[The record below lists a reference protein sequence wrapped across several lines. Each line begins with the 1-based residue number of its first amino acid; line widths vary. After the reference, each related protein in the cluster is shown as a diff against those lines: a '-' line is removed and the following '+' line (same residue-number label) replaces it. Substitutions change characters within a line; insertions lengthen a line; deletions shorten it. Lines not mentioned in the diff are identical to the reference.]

1 MTRTATATAE
11 DLVSAVESSAYVK
24 CRQLLRHNKSSPD
37 SPYAG
42 VLPLALAVER
52 RDIAC
57 VALLIS
63 FNADPDVRGADGVPT
78 ARELATRMLRGE
90 HADTSTRAGRLA
102 QRGGRMGGG
111 GGNEKDTAE
120 RILRLFS
127 APQGDEAV
135 SLAKAFDK
143 RIDCLEV
150 EERAATTRSAYLR
163 LLLFVVVAV
172 LYLSGLW
179 ERFGEKDTREL

>member
-1 MTRTATATAE
+1 MSGSAE

-24 CRQLLRHNKSSPD
+24 IRRLLQQKSPPPD
-37 SPYAG
+37 APYAG
-42 VLPLALAVER
+42 IAPLALAVEQ

-63 FNADPDVRGADGVPT
+63 FNANPDARAADGFPT
-78 ARELATRMLRGE
+78 ARELAMRMLRGE

-102 QRGGRMGGG
+102 QKGGRLGGG
-111 GGNEKDTAE
+111 GGNEKDSAE

-143 RIDCLEV
+143 RIDLLEV
-150 EERAATTRSAYLR
+150 DERAAATRSAYLR
-163 LLLFVVVAV
+163 LLLFVVLAA

-179 ERFGEKDTREL
+179 ERFGEKDAREL

>member
-1 MTRTATATAE
+1 
-11 DLVSAVESSAYVK
+11 
-24 CRQLLRHNKSSPD
+24 
-37 SPYAG
+37 
-42 VLPLALAVER
+42 
-52 RDIAC
+52 
-57 VALLIS
+57 
-63 FNADPDVRGADGVPT
+63 
-78 ARELATRMLRGE
+78 
-90 HADTSTRAGRLA
+90 
-102 QRGGRMGGG
+102 MGGG